1 MRFFIYV
8 KVLILISA
16 CSTSP
21 YVHRADQ
28 YNRSS
33 DDFGRTITDISQVVI
48 CYNTFNSTPDE
59 IVKSYKEEPIFD
71 FDERVEMLESCK
83 YVDRVILPAENC
95 ITTINWMESNDID
108 YMVHGDTDAEFLLRW
123 YSEPMSEKRL
133 VLLSE
138 TKDYHTE
145 DIKLRLRNKG

>member
-59 IVKSYKEEPIFD
+59 IVKLALDECKRYGKSASFLKQDYGICPITAHMSASYTCMGDKKT
-71 FDERVEMLESCK
+71 DEGYYNQGIPKGAIMN
-83 YVDRVILPAENC
+83 YD
-95 ITTINWMESNDID
+95 
-108 YMVHGDTDAEFLLRW
+108 G
-123 YSEPMSEKRL
+123 
-133 VLLSE
+133 
-138 TKDYHTE
+138 
-145 DIKLRLRNKG
+145 IKFRY